1 MAGLGLARPELE
13 AAVLAWA
20 RVLVSTAWHTEVTKR
35 SHSSLVLAWLTCMV
49 PMVLSRVSW
58 RLPPV
63 LWSQAVQSA
72 VKRSPV
78 PTKAAGNLGMR
89 SRTTL
94 RAPVS
99 RATLLARHSR
109 WSSLR

>member
-1 MAGLGLARPELE
+1 M
-13 AAVLAWA
+13 LAWF
-20 RVLVSTAWHTEVTKR
+20 
-35 SHSSLVLAWLTCMV
+35 TCMV